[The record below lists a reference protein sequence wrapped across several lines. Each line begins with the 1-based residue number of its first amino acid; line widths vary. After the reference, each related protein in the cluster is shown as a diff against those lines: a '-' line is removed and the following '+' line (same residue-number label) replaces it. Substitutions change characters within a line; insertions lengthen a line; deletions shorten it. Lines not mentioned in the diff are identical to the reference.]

1 MKSYCVSAFLKEKN
15 EFILFISNI
24 LFYFKLY
31 EQRPCAAVTV
41 PTLVKKSAL
50 FLIPPIDIVIILKYN
65 YT

>member
-1 MKSYCVSAFLKEKN
+1 MPIIFFQIPLFRLNKMKSYCVSAFLKEKN

-41 PTLVKKSAL
+41 PTLVKKVL
-50 FLIPPIDIVIILKYN
+50 FF
-65 YT
+65 